1 MGPTVFTGPAHTHL
15 QSICFSISMSTA
27 FLPFELPAHSR
38 QHALSSL
45 AEDGT
50 EGQGFSHFGKLFSS
64 LRTLPC
70 VQVIKLLFDFSPIN
84 LRHANLILRA
94 ARIT

>member
-38 QHALSSL
+38 QHAISSL
-45 AEDGT
+45 AEDGIPG
-50 EGQGFSHFGKLFSS
+50 EGFSYFGNQLSFPRSPPGIHGIKILCAFLSVHLSS
-64 LRTLPC
+64 
-70 VQVIKLLFDFSPIN
+70 VN
-84 LRHANLILRA
+84 
-94 ARIT
+94 